1 MKQFFITIVILLTG
15 FNAQAISEREFIE
28 RLKATHPFFEQ
39 QALSSQIKQVEKRL
53 TTANEDWIIAIDG
66 NYKNE
71 NASDISSIA
80 SIYKKLDTTSVDISA
95 TRKIAESG
103 SDITFKHVWT
113 DKDKDGVDI
122 ARNRFSLDY
131 TYPLLRNRDGVNDQ
145 LDGDV
150 AQIAI
155 EKNTLERL
163 EQEEDFILK
172 KLKRFVDLAY
182 AQEQQ
187 LINERRLALAGQE
200 LNLVKQKFEAS
211 VVDKVDV
218 LLQEDAYQRA
228 QQQLLQ
234 AQQDL
239 ILLRHEIAITLA
251 LNFDQVVANTDLYKI
266 YSAKEVW
273 LLADTRA
280 LKITALDQKTLKRQ
294 LFSFKNESQAKLD
307 LNLGLASEGENSS
320 YSNSLE
326 NQSATW
332 NVGLDWSYPLGG
344 VKSSNNVKKA
354 EIKLARLAQY
364 KREQLLELNVQ
375 ATILKE
381 KIKLLIQMLKSNKK
395 QISIA
400 MARTVEERGRYANGS
415 GQASFVISAQN
426 NEQNAQLGYAQV
438 ATNYQK
444 AVLDFKATIDQL
456 VR

>member
-1 MKQFFITIVILLTG
+1 MKQFFITILILLTG

-53 TTANEDWIIAIDG
+53 TTANEDWVISING

-71 NASDISSIA
+71 NASDISS
-80 SIYKKLDTTSVDISA
+80 STYNKLNTTSADVSA
-95 TRKIAESG
+95 TRKIANSG

-122 ARNRFSLDY
+122 ARNKFSLDY

-182 AQEQQ
+182 AQEQKI
-187 LINERRLALAGQE
+187 INERRLVLAEQE
-200 LNLVKQKFEAS
+200 LDLVNQKFAAS

-381 KIKLLIQMLKSNKK
+381 KIKLLMQMLKSNKK

-400 MARTVEERGRYANGS
+400 KARTVEERGRYANGS

>member
-1 MKQFFITIVILLTG
+1 MKKIFITILILLTG
-15 FNAQAISEREFIE
+15 FNVQAINEREFIE

-53 TTANEDWIIAIDG
+53 TTANEDWVISING

-71 NASDISSIA
+71 NASDISS
-80 SIYKKLDTTSVDISA
+80 STYNKLNTTSADVSA
-95 TRKIAESG
+95 TRKIANSG

-200 LNLVKQKFEAS
+200 LNLVKQKFAAS

-381 KIKLLIQMLKSNKK
+381 KIKLLMQMLKSNKK

-400 MARTVEERGRYANGS
+400 KARTVEERGRYANGS

>member
-53 TTANEDWIIAIDG
+53 TTANEDWVISING

-71 NASDISSIA
+71 NASDISS
-80 SIYKKLDTTSVDISA
+80 STYNKLNTTSADVSA
-95 TRKIAESG
+95 TRKIANSG
-103 SDITFKHVWT
+103 SDITFKHAW
-113 DKDKDGVDI
+113 KDKNKDVNTT
-122 ARNRFSLDY
+122 RNRFSLDY

-200 LNLVKQKFEAS
+200 LNLVKQKFAAS

-294 LFSFKNESQAKLD
+294 LFSFKNESEAKLD

-400 MARTVEERGRYANGS
+400 KARTVEERGRYANGS

>member
-1 MKQFFITIVILLTG
+1 MKKIFITILILLTG
-15 FNAQAISEREFIE
+15 FNVQAINEREFIE

-53 TTANEDWIIAIDG
+53 TTANEDWVISING

-71 NASDISSIA
+71 NASDISS
-80 SIYKKLDTTSVDISA
+80 STYNKLNTTSADVSA
-95 TRKIAESG
+95 TRKIANSG

-163 EQEEDFILK
+163 EQEENFILK

-200 LNLVKQKFEAS
+200 LNLVKQKFAAS

-381 KIKLLIQMLKSNKK
+381 KIKLLMQMLKSNKK

-400 MARTVEERGRYANGS
+400 KARTVEERGRYANGS

>member
-1 MKQFFITIVILLTG
+1 MKKIFITILILLTG

-53 TTANEDWIIAIDG
+53 TTANEDWVISING

-71 NASDISSIA
+71 NASDISS
-80 SIYKKLDTTSVDISA
+80 STYNKLNTTSADVSA
-95 TRKIAESG
+95 TRKIANSG

-122 ARNRFSLDY
+122 ARNKFSLDY

-200 LNLVKQKFEAS
+200 LNLVKQKFAAS

-381 KIKLLIQMLKSNKK
+381 KIKLLMQMLKSNKK

-400 MARTVEERGRYANGS
+400 KARTVEERGRYANGS

>member
-53 TTANEDWIIAIDG
+53 TTANEDWVISING

-71 NASDISSIA
+71 NASDISS
-80 SIYKKLDTTSVDISA
+80 STYNKLNTTSADVSA
-95 TRKIAESG
+95 TRKIANSG
-103 SDITFKHVWT
+103 SDITFKHAW
-113 DKDKDGVDI
+113 KDKNKDVNTT
-122 ARNRFSLDY
+122 RNRFSLDY

-155 EKNTLERL
+155 EKNTLERH

-200 LNLVKQKFEAS
+200 LNLVKQKFAAS

-294 LFSFKNESQAKLD
+294 LFSFKNESEAKLD

-400 MARTVEERGRYANGS
+400 KARTVEERGRYANGS

>member
-53 TTANEDWIIAIDG
+53 TTANEDWVISING

-71 NASDISSIA
+71 NASDISS
-80 SIYKKLDTTSVDISA
+80 STYNKLNTTSADVSA
-95 TRKIAESG
+95 TRKIANSG
-103 SDITFKHVWT
+103 SDITFKHAW
-113 DKDKDGVDI
+113 KDKNKDVNTT
-122 ARNRFSLDY
+122 RNRFSLDY

-163 EQEEDFILK
+163 EQEENFILK

-381 KIKLLIQMLKSNKK
+381 KIKLLMQMLKSNKK

>member
-1 MKQFFITIVILLTG
+1 MKKIFITILILLTG
-15 FNAQAISEREFIE
+15 FNVQAINEREFIE

-53 TTANEDWIIAIDG
+53 TTANEDWVISING

-71 NASDISSIA
+71 NASDISS
-80 SIYKKLDTTSVDISA
+80 STYNKLNTTSADVSA
-95 TRKIAESG
+95 TRKIANSG
-103 SDITFKHVWT
+103 SDITFKHAW
-113 DKDKDGVDI
+113 KDKNKDVNTT
-122 ARNRFSLDY
+122 RNRFSLDY

-163 EQEEDFILK
+163 EQEENFILK

-200 LNLVKQKFEAS
+200 LNLVKQKFAAS

-381 KIKLLIQMLKSNKK
+381 KIKLLMQMLKSNKK

-400 MARTVEERGRYANGS
+400 KARTVEERGRYANGS

>member
-1 MKQFFITIVILLTG
+1 MKKIFITILILLTG
-15 FNAQAISEREFIE
+15 FNVQAINEREFIE

-53 TTANEDWIIAIDG
+53 TTANEDWVISING

-71 NASDISSIA
+71 NASDISS
-80 SIYKKLDTTSVDISA
+80 STYNKLNTTSADVSA
-95 TRKIAESG
+95 TRKIANSG
-103 SDITFKHVWT
+103 SDITFKHAW
-113 DKDKDGVDI
+113 KDKNKDVNTT
-122 ARNRFSLDY
+122 RNRFSLDY

-200 LNLVKQKFEAS
+200 LNLVKQKFAAS

-381 KIKLLIQMLKSNKK
+381 KIKLLMQMLKSNKK

-400 MARTVEERGRYANGS
+400 KARTVEERGRYANGS

>member
-1 MKQFFITIVILLTG
+1 MKRAFITIAALLTG
-15 FNAQAISEREFIE
+15 LNVQAISEREFVE
-28 RLKATHPFFEQ
+28 QLKSTHPFFEQ
-39 QALSSQIKQVEKRL
+39 QALSSQIKQVEKYL
-53 TTANEDWIIAIDG
+53 TNANEDWIVAIDS

-71 NASDISSIA
+71 NASDVSS
-80 SIYKKLDTTSVDISA
+80 STYNKLNTTSVDVSA
-95 TRKIAESG
+95 TRKLADSG
-103 SDITFKHVWT
+103 SDITFKHTW
-113 DKDKDGVDI
+113 KDKSKDVDTT
-122 ARNRFSLDY
+122 RNKFSLDY
-131 TYPLLRNRDGVNDQ
+131 TYPLLRNRYGVNDQ

-155 EKNTLERL
+155 DKNILDRL
-163 EQEEDFILK
+163 EQEENFILK

-187 LINERRLALAGQE
+187 LINERRLVLAGQE
-200 LNLVKQKFEAS
+200 LNLVKQKFAAS

-239 ILLRHEIAITLA
+239 ILLRHEVAITLA
-251 LNFDQVVANTDLYKI
+251 LNFDQVVANIDLYKI
-266 YSAKEVW
+266 YAAKEVR
-273 LLADTRA
+273 LLTDTRV

-294 LFSFKNESQAKLD
+294 LFSFKNESEAKLD

-332 NVGLDWSYPLGG
+332 NVGLGWSYPLGG
-344 VKSSNNVKKA
+344 IKSSNNVKKA

-364 KREQLLELNVQ
+364 KREQLLDINVQ

-381 KIKLLIQMLKSNKK
+381 KIKLLMQMLKSNKK

-400 MARTVEERGRYANGS
+400 KARTVEERERYANGS

>member
-1 MKQFFITIVILLTG
+1 MKKIFITILILLTG

-53 TTANEDWIIAIDG
+53 TTANEDWVISING

-71 NASDISSIA
+71 NASDISS
-80 SIYKKLDTTSVDISA
+80 STYNKLNTTSADVSA
-95 TRKIAESG
+95 TRKIANSG

-122 ARNRFSLDY
+122 ARNKFSLDY

-182 AQEQQ
+182 AQEQKI
-187 LINERRLALAGQE
+187 INERRLVLAEQE
-200 LNLVKQKFEAS
+200 LDLVNQKFAAS

-381 KIKLLIQMLKSNKK
+381 KIKLLMQMLKSNKK

-400 MARTVEERGRYANGS
+400 KARTVEERGRYANGS

>member
-1 MKQFFITIVILLTG
+1 MKKIFITILILLTG

-53 TTANEDWIIAIDG
+53 TTANEDWVISING

-71 NASDISSIA
+71 NASDISS
-80 SIYKKLDTTSVDISA
+80 STYNKLNTTSADVSA
-95 TRKIAESG
+95 TRKIANSG
-103 SDITFKHVWT
+103 SDITFKHAW
-113 DKDKDGVDI
+113 KDKNKDVNTT
-122 ARNRFSLDY
+122 RNRFSLDY

-200 LNLVKQKFEAS
+200 LNLVKQKFAAS

-381 KIKLLIQMLKSNKK
+381 KIKLLMQMLKSNKK

-400 MARTVEERGRYANGS
+400 KARTIEERERYANGS